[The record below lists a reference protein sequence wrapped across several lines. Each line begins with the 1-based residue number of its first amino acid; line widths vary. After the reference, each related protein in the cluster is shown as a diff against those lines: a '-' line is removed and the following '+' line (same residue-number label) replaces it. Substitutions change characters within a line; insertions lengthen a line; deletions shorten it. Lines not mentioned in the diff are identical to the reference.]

1 MSSDASQTSMLLQE
15 SLTRY
20 LEQNPDAADGIEG
33 IRRWWLTKELRATS
47 IEQLQA
53 VLATLVTSGE
63 MQLHILP
70 DGTELYA
77 RSASLNKSRVM
88 QKTRDS
94 DEH

>member
-15 SLTRY
+15 SLRRY
-20 LEQNPDAADGIEG
+20 LEQNPDAADGLEG
-33 IRRWWLTKELRATS
+33 IRQWWLTAELRATP

-53 VLATLVTSGE
+53 ALATLVTLGE

-77 RSASLNKSRVM
+77 RSASFIKPRVM
-88 QKTRDS
+88 QQTRDS